1 MRRIEVGMSRR
12 IIASV
17 TLACALLLGGCHH
30 KVQNPMANIN
40 SKQPDKELF
49 DRSMDS
55 LKHGKFQESRT
66 LLETLINAYPDS
78 EYIARAKLALGDSWY
93 AEGGKAA
100 WQQAEVQY
108 KDFQTFFPNM
118 PEAAEAQLKVAN
130 MHYQQMEKADRDYA
144 EAVRASDEYKA
155 LIQRYPDN
163 PLVPQAKQRLR
174 EVQEDLAE
182 RQFRIAHFYYLRD
195 NLAAAQ
201 ARLQSLIDS
210 YPLYSAI
217 DEALFE
223 LGSLYEKEA
232 AAMRRQPGVNEAK
245 KEAMAAK
252 FQKHAIDAY
261 SRIITRYPA
270 KARANDARHRLQALN
285 APVPVPTAEAL
296 AQSKAEEQSR
306 HAIGMTDKVLNNFRK
321 RPDMAKAPGV
331 GEPNMSDEE
340 VDSAVD
346 MLKDL
351 NQQLRLGVEPVRGGT
366 GAVPGA
372 NQPAPG
378 TSAPAESTA
387 AGSAAPAD
395 SSGGSSSSAGS
406 TPADPA
412 AGSAAAAGS
421 APGGSAT
428 TASASSSS
436 EGAAPPAALPQV
448 NEAASSTQG
457 SAQTTNGNQSDN
469 SKHDSTSKKKKK
481 SGLRKIIPF

>member
-17 TLACALLLGGCHH
+17 TLFCALLLAGCHH

-40 SKQPDKELF
+40 SKQPDKELY
-49 DRSMDS
+49 DRAMDS
-55 LKHGKFQESRT
+55 MKHGKYTESRT
-66 LLETLINAYPDS
+66 LLETMINAYPDS

-93 AEGGKAA
+93 AEGGKTA

-182 RQFRIAHFYYLRD
+182 RQFRIAHFYFLRD

-201 ARLQSLIDS
+201 ARLQSLVDS

-223 LGSLYEKEA
+223 LGALYEKEA
-232 AAMRRQPGVNEAK
+232 AAMRRQPGVNDAK
-245 KEAMAAK
+245 KEAVAAL

-261 SRIITRYPA
+261 SRIVTRYPA
-270 KARANDARHRLQALN
+270 KARVNDARHRLQALN

-306 HAIGMTDKVLNNFRK
+306 HAKSMTDKVLDNFRK

-331 GEPNMSDEE
+331 GEPNMSDEATF
-340 VDSAVD
+340 SAVD

-351 NQQLRLGVEPVRGGT
+351 NQQLRLGVEPVGGGT

-372 NQPAPG
+372 NQPPPSS
-378 TSAPAESTA
+378 TSTPANTAPAN
-387 AGSAAPAD
+387 PA
-395 SSGGSSSSAGS
+395 GGSSTSASSTA
-406 TPADPA
+406 ADPA

-421 APGGSAT
+421 APAGSAA
-428 TASASSSS
+428 TASASPSS
-436 EGAAPPAALPQV
+436 EGAAPPAAPAQV
-448 NEAASSTQG
+448 NEAPAASSTQ
-457 SAQTTNGNQSDN
+457 SAQTTNGSQSASN
-469 SKHDSTSKKKKK
+469 KQDSTSKKKKK
-481 SGLRKIIPF
+481 TGLRKIIPF

>member
-1 MRRIEVGMSRR
+1 MRRIEVGMSRQT
-12 IIASV
+12 IASV
-17 TLACALLLGGCHH
+17 TLICALLLAGCHH

-49 DRSMDS
+49 DRAMDS
-55 LKHGKFQESRT
+55 MKHARYQESRT

-93 AEGGKAA
+93 GEGGKTA

-174 EVQEDLAE
+174 EVQEDLAD
-182 RQFRIAHFYYLRD
+182 RQFRIAHFYYLRE

-210 YPLYSAI
+210 YPLYSEV

-223 LGSLYEKEA
+223 LGALYEKEA
-232 AAMRRQPGVNEAK
+232 GAMRRQPGVNDAQ
-245 KEAMAAK
+245 KEAVAAT

-270 KARANDARHRLQALN
+270 KTRANDARHRLQALN
-285 APVPVPTAEAL
+285 APVPVPTPEAI

-306 HAIGMTDKVLNNFRK
+306 HSIGMTDKVLDNFRK
-321 RPDMAKAPGV
+321 HPDVARAPGV
-331 GEPNMSDEE
+331 GEPSMSDEE
-340 VDSAVD
+340 VASAVD

-351 NQQLRLGVEPVRGGT
+351 NQQLRLGVEPVGSGT

-372 NQPAPG
+372 SQPPPG
-378 TSAPAESTA
+378 SSAPAGSA
-387 AGSAAPAD
+387 GGDSASAGSA
-395 SSGGSSSSAGS
+395 S
-406 TPADPA
+406 
-412 AGSAAAAGS
+412 AGS
-421 APGGSAT
+421 APAASAAVASAAPSGEGSAPPQ
-428 TASASSSS
+428 
-436 EGAAPPAALPQV
+436 APPQV
-448 NEAASSTQG
+448 NEVSGTATNAQGSTQTTDASQ
-457 SAQTTNGNQSDN
+457 SATGKQ
-469 SKHDSTSKKKKK
+469 DSTSKKKTKK
-481 SGLRKIIPF
+481 GLRKLIPF

>member
-1 MRRIEVGMSRR
+1 MSRR
-12 IIASV
+12 IIVCV
-17 TLACALLLGGCHH
+17 TLTCALLLAGCHH

-40 SKQPDKELF
+40 SKQPDKELY

-55 LKHGKFQESRT
+55 MKHGKFQESRT

-93 AEGGKAA
+93 AEGGKTS

-232 AAMRRQPGVNEAK
+232 AAMRRQPGVNDAK
-245 KEAMAAK
+245 KEAVAAQ

-306 HAIGMTDKVLNNFRK
+306 HAIGMTDRVLDNFRK
-321 RPDMAKAPGV
+321 HPDIAKAPGV

-340 VDSAVD
+340 TVSAVD

-351 NQQLRLGVEPVRGGT
+351 NQQLRLGVEPVGGGT

-378 TSAPAESTA
+378 TSAPAGST
-387 AGSAAPAD
+387 GGSSAAPAN
-395 SSGGSSSSAGS
+395 SSGSSSSSAGS

-412 AGSAAAAGS
+412 GGNGASAGS
-421 APGGSAT
+421 APAGSVT
-428 TASASSSS
+428 TASASPSA
-436 EGAAPPAALPQV
+436 EGAAPPSAPAQV
-448 NEAASSTQG
+448 NEAATASSTQG
-457 SAQTTNGNQSDN
+457 SAQTTNDSQSDN
-469 SKHDSTSKKKKK
+469 SKQDSTSKKKKK

>member
-12 IIASV
+12 IVVCV
-17 TLACALLLGGCHH
+17 TLICALLLASCHH

-40 SKQPDKELF
+40 SKQPDKELY
-49 DRSMDS
+49 DRAMDS
-55 LKHGKFQESRT
+55 MKHGRYQESRT

-155 LIQRYPDN
+155 LVQRYPDN

-174 EVQEDLAE
+174 EVQEDLAD

-232 AAMRRQPGVNEAK
+232 TAMRRQPGVNDAR
-245 KEAMAAK
+245 KEAVAAL

-270 KARANDARHRLQALN
+270 KARVNDARHRLQALN

-306 HAIGMTDKVLNNFRK
+306 HAIGMTDKVLDNFRK
-321 RPDMAKAPGV
+321 RPDVAKAPGV
-331 GEPNMSDEE
+331 GDPNMSDEE
-340 VDSAVD
+340 VASAVD

-351 NQQLRLGVEPVRGGT
+351 SQQLRVGVEPVGSGT
-366 GAVPGA
+366 GLVPGA

-378 TSAPAESTA
+378 TSAPAN
-387 AGSAAPAD
+387 SA
-395 SSGGSSSSAGS
+395 GSSS
-406 TPADPA
+406 TPAGPA
-412 AGSAAAAGS
+412 SGSAAAAGS
-421 APGGSAT
+421 ASAGSTVAAN
-428 TASASSSS
+428 ASPSG
-436 EGAAPPAALPQV
+436 EGTAPPAAPPQV
-448 NEAASSTQG
+448 NEASSSSTQ
-457 SAQTTNGNQSDN
+457 SAQTANSSHSD
-469 SKHDSTSKKKKK
+469 STQDSTSKKKKK
-481 SGLRKIIPF
+481 KGLRKLVPF